1 MPHKR
6 KRPDEL
12 DPPADAQPDPQ
23 SSTRRATRQTPVLP
37 PPVPAAALVPPPAA
51 AAAPPPPPPPPP
63 PAATAPPVATT
74 HKMAAAAAAPAVTAV
89 PLPPI
94 LVADP
99 QKRGARN
106 GPRPPGA
113 SASALPQNP
122 SASPFQPLPPPQGLA
137 TAAPR
142 SSIPSPL
149 SPGSRAAA
157 AAAAPAAQIPQKRAA
172 PVVEMGS
179 GVAAK
184 ERRRPSDLVAPEIT
198 YHVPQANQ
206 QGRQSSLVRPHGPS
220 APPPRLDKIAPTPMV
235 ITPVLP
241 PKPPTLPVSDRP
253 APRTDRNIDK
263 VVLGNLCFR
272 TWYPS
277 YYGKEVLGATSSHAK
292 GGSKDGLL
300 DAAGRGPSK
309 KDRDGLPMLE
319 RLYVCPS
326 CFKYAK
332 ELVAWWG
339 HVKLC
344 QQRAHV
350 PGNKIYVHPKGRRTV
365 YVAQDGSRGPGQKK
379 RRGEGNIRYIEEVV
393 QDEGEWSL
401 WEVDGEKDVLFC
413 QNLSLF
419 AKLFLDNKSVF
430 FDVTGFNYFL
440 LVYTPP
446 AVATPAGVA
455 PPPVTPQIVGF
466 FSKEKMSWDN
476 NNLACILIFPPWQRK
491 GLGALLMGASYE
503 ISRREGIMGGP
514 EKPISDLGKKGYQR
528 FWAGEI
534 ARWLLSLDV
543 APADADSGQ
552 ETLVDVEDCSQATW
566 ISPEDCL
573 GVLRDMGVAEDAGI
587 GPGKPEP
594 LDEQQQQQQQQMQ
607 MQPSEEDRKKKQAPT
622 GEEDAARQSI
632 KRASAE
638 AEEDDRPKPKPAV
651 KQVPRV
657 RIDKEAVRRYVAA
670 HRLVLDRTCD
680 PSGFVEGYAMK
691 KAEKAASESAESRDE
706 ALARG

>member
-1 MPHKR
+1 MPQKR
-6 KRPDEL
+6 KRPDE
-12 DPPADAQPDPQ
+12 PAAQPDPDPQ
-23 SSTRRATRQTPVLP
+23 SSSTRRATRQTPVHP
-37 PPVPAAALVPPPAA
+37 PPVPASALL
-51 AAAPPPPPPPPP
+51 
-63 PAATAPPVATT
+63 PPVPATN
-74 HKMAAAAAAPAVTAV
+74 KMAAAPLPAVTAV
-89 PLPPI
+89 PLPQMLMP
-94 LVADP
+94 DP
-99 QKRGARN
+99 QKRLARN
-106 GPRPPGA
+106 GAARPAGA
-113 SASALPQNP
+113 KTSAHPATLPSLEATAPNSAAAPNSSTIVP
-122 SASPFQPLPPPQGLA
+122 PLPSPNSIRVA
-137 TAAPR
+137 AAPV
-142 SSIPSPL
+142 PL
-149 SPGSRAAA
+149 KRGAAA
-157 AAAAPAAQIPQKRAA
+157 ADLTSG
-172 PVVEMGS
+172 GS
-179 GVAAK
+179 AK

-206 QGRQSSLVRPHGPS
+206 HGRLSSLVRPHGPS
-220 APPPRLDKIAPTPMV
+220 APPPRLDKIATPMV

-253 APRTDRNIDK
+253 PPRTDRNIDK

-277 YYGKEVLGATSSHAK
+277 YYGKEVLGATSGNAK
-292 GGSKDGLL
+292 GGSKDGP
-300 DAAGRGPSK
+300 AETGGKAPAK
-309 KDRDGLPMLE
+309 KEKDGAPMLE
-319 RLYVCPS
+319 RLYVCPC

-350 PGNKIYVHPKGRRTV
+350 PGKKVYVHPKGRRMV
-365 YVAQDGSRGPGQKK
+365 YVAQDGSSRAPGQKK
-379 RRGEGNIRYIEEVV
+379 RRGEGNIRYVEEIV

-401 WEVDGEKDVLFC
+401 WEVDGEQDVLFC

-446 AVATPAGVA
+446 TAAA
-455 PPPVTPQIVGF
+455 PSGTAAPPVTPQITGF

-476 NNLACILIFPPWQRK
+476 NNLACILMFPPWQRK

-534 ARWLLSLDV
+534 ARWLLGLEI
-543 APADADSGQ
+543 APVDSENAS

-566 ISPEDCL
+566 ISSEDCL
-573 GVLRDMGVAEDAGI
+573 SVLRDMGVVEDAGI

-594 LDEQQQQQQQQMQ
+594 VEETHL
-607 MQPSEEDRKKKQAPT
+607 PLSEEEKKKKQAA
-622 GEEDAARQSI
+622 GEEEGKQSG

-638 AEEDDRPKPKPAV
+638 AEDEKQQPKSVV

-657 RIDKEAVRRYVAA
+657 RLDKEAVRRYVAA
-670 HRLVLDRTCD
+670 HRIILDKTCD
-680 PSGFVEGYAMK
+680 PNGFVEGYAMK
-691 KAEKAASESAESRDE
+691 RADKASSESVESRDE
-706 ALARG
+706 ALAK

>member
-6 KRPDEL
+6 KRPDDP

-23 SSTRRATRQTPVLP
+23 ASTRRATRQTPVLP
-37 PPVPAAALVPPPAA
+37 PPVPAAALVPPPLHPPPGAAA
-51 AAAPPPPPPPPP
+51 AAAPPV
-63 PAATAPPVATT
+63 ATA
-74 HKMAAAAAAPAVTAV
+74 HKMAAAATAPAVTAV

-113 SASALPQNP
+113 NTHAAAQPQNP
-122 SASPFQPLPPPQGLA
+122 SASPLQPLPPLQGLP
-137 TAAPR
+137 TAAAR
-142 SSIPSPL
+142 SAIPSPL

-157 AAAAPAAQIPQKRAA
+157 AAPPATQTSQKRTA
-172 PVVEMGS
+172 PVAETGGS
-179 GVAAK
+179 VLSK
-184 ERRRPSDLVAPEIT
+184 EHRRPSDLVAPEIT

-253 APRTDRNIDK
+253 PPRTDRNIDK

-309 KDRDGLPMLE
+309 KDKDGLPMLE

-344 QQRAHV
+344 QQRAHI

-365 YVAQDGSRGPGQKK
+365 YVPQDASRGPGQKK
-379 RRGEGNIRYIEEVV
+379 RRGEGNIRYVEEVV

-446 AVATPAGVA
+446 AVATSAGVA
-455 PPPVTPQIVGF
+455 PPPVTPQITGF

-491 GLGALLMGASYE
+491 GLGTLLMGASYE

-543 APADADSGQ
+543 APADAESGQ

-594 LDEQQQQQQQQMQ
+594 LDEQQQHQQQTQMQ
-607 MQPSEEDRKKKQAPT
+607 MQPSEEDKKKKQAPA
-622 GEEDAARQSI
+622 GEEDAAKQNI

-638 AEEDDRPKPKPAV
+638 AEDDDERPKPKPAAV

-691 KAEKAASESAESRDE
+691 KADKAASESAESRDE
-706 ALARG
+706 ALVRG